1 MEARAAERLASAEA
15 DAARLAERADRRTAE
30 SEAGAT
36 QIRTAVA
43 EEVVRLRAEAAEE
56 LRSAREEAAE
66 TLRTAQAEAE
76 EVRSRARTL
85 LDDARAEVTELRGRR
100 DRITGEL
107 SQLSGVIEAL
117 AVPDDERATNDDP
130 HEEQQ

>member
-1 MEARAAERLASAEA
+1 M
-15 DAARLAERADRRTAE
+15 
-30 SEAGAT
+30 
-36 QIRTAVA
+36 
-43 EEVVRLRAEAAEE
+43 RAEAAEE

-76 EVRSRARTL
+76 ELRSRARTL

-117 AVPDDERATNDDP
+117 AVPDDQRATNDDDP

>member
-1 MEARAAERLASAEA
+1 MEERAGERLATAEA
-15 DAARLAERADRRTAE
+15 DAARLTERAERRTAE

-36 QIRTAVA
+36 LIRAAVA
-43 EEVVRLRAEAAEE
+43 EEAVRLRAEAAEE

-66 TLRTAQAEAE
+66 SLRTAQAEAE
-76 EVRSRARTL
+76 ELRARARTL

-107 SQLSGVIEAL
+107 TQLSGVIEAL
-117 AVPDDERATNDDP
+117 AVPDDQRATTDHP
-130 HEEQQ
+130 HEEQR

>member
-1 MEARAAERLASAEA
+1 MPP
-15 DAARLAERADRRTAE
+15 DPF
-30 SEAGAT
+30 GGG
-36 QIRTAVA
+36 

-56 LRSAREEAAE
+56 LRFAREEAAE
-66 TLRTAQAEAE
+66 TLRTAQAEAD

-85 LDDARAEVTELRGRR
+85 LDEARAEVTELRGRR

-117 AVPDDERATNDDP
+117 AVPDDHRATNDNP